1 MLSYVLQKN
10 NKIEHNIKF
19 QGEKQE
25 NEKKKR
31 NLPKGILR
39 DLRVIY
45 NIIHLFLEKIISN
58 STEIQMFSVTY
69 KIPYQNE
76 IYIKIR
82 KLRSMIKQKPKNS

>member
-1 MLSYVLQKN
+1 MK
-10 NKIEHNIKF
+10 
-19 QGEKQE
+19 
-25 NEKKKR
+25 KKKR

-45 NIIHLFLEKIISN
+45 NIIHLSLEKIISN
-58 STEIQMFSVTY
+58 STKIQMFSVTY

-82 KLRSMIKQKPKNS
+82 KLRSMIKQKPKSS